1 MMIHEVH
8 AVEIVQRPSS
18 TATPPTMGAEEV
30 KNRSAFVGVVADYQ
44 PTVLVIAVVH
54 QSLAA

>member
-1 MMIHEVH
+1 MIHEVH